1 MRCRLLLF
9 FGMKTNSLL
18 LAINAV
24 LVIAVAVLFYLH
36 FSQKPAAAPAVAA
49 KPTAV
54 AAELDSLTKTPADTT
69 TAPAAVAAAPAVKIG
84 YVESSKLL
92 DGYKGMQVARR
103 SFETKAKGWENQNKT
118 LVTGFQTAVQKYQA
132 QAASLTP
139 EQRAATEQQ
148 LQQQEQK
155 VAQEQQKL
163 QRQAAEEEAKMSQ
176 QVLTRVNKLVEK
188 YGKENG
194 YEFILIAQPG
204 GSIAYSRKELDVTAP
219 VLKRLNEE
227 YGKK

>member
-1 MRCRLLLF
+1 
-9 FGMKTNSLL
+9 MKTNSLL
-18 LAINAV
+18 LALNAV
-24 LVIAVAVLFYLH
+24 LAIAVAVLFYLH
-36 FSQKPAAAPAVAA
+36 FSQKPATASAAAPVAA
-49 KPTAV
+49 ITATSDSTSTT
-54 AAELDSLTKTPADTT
+54 AEDTT
-69 TAPAAVAAAPAVKIG
+69 ARTAPVTATTVATAPAAVKIG

-103 SFETKAKGWENQNKT
+103 NFETKAKGWERQNNT
-118 LVTGFQTAVQKYQA
+118 LVTGFQSAVQKYQT

-155 VAQEQQKL
+155 VAQEQQKI

-176 QVLTRVNKLVEK
+176 QVLTKVNKLVEQ

-194 YEFILIAQPG
+194 YQFILIAQPG
-204 GSIAYSRKELDVTAP
+204 GSIAYSRKDLDITGP
-219 VLKRLNEE
+219 VLKRLNNE

>member
-1 MRCRLLLF
+1 
-9 FGMKTNSLL
+9 MKTNSLL

-36 FSQKPAAAPAVAA
+36 FAQKPAAAPVVAKTAAVTAA
-49 KPTAV
+49 S
-54 AAELDSLTKTPADTT
+54 DSASISPEDTT
-69 TAPAAVAAAPAVKIG
+69 AAAPAAVAAAPEPVKIG

-103 SFETKAKGWENQNKT
+103 NFEAKAKGWEQQNKT
-118 LVTGFQTAVQKYQA
+118 MITNFQSAVQKYQA

-155 VAQEQQKL
+155 VGQEQQKL

-176 QVLTRVNKLVEK
+176 QVLTRVNKLIEQ

-194 YEFILIAQPG
+194 YQFILIAQPG
-204 GSIAYSRKELDVTAP
+204 GSIAYSRKDLDVTAP
-219 VLKRLNEE
+219 VLKRLNTE

>member
-1 MRCRLLLF
+1 
-9 FGMKTNSLL
+9 MKTNSLL

-24 LVIAVAVLFYLH
+24 LVVAVAVLFYLH
-36 FSQKPAAAPAVAA
+36 FAQKPASVPAVA
-49 KPTAV
+49 KTAAITT
-54 AAELDSLTKTPADTT
+54 AADSAGTAPEDTT
-69 TAPAAVAAAPAVKIG
+69 DAAGPASVAAALEPVKIG

-103 SFETKAKGWENQNKT
+103 NFEAKAKGWEQQNKT
-118 LVTGFQTAVQKYQA
+118 LITNFQSAVQKYQT

-155 VAQEQQKL
+155 VGQEQQKL

-176 QVLTRVNKLVEK
+176 QVLTRVNKLIEQ

-194 YEFILIAQPG
+194 YQFILIAQPG
-204 GSIAYSRKELDVTAP
+204 GSIAYSRKDLDVTAP
-219 VLKRLNEE
+219 VLKRLNTE

>member
-1 MRCRLLLF
+1 
-9 FGMKTNSLL
+9 MKTNSLL
-18 LAINAV
+18 LALNVV
-24 LVIAVAVLFYLH
+24 LAIAVAVLFYLH
-36 FSQKPAAAPAVAA
+36 FAQK
-49 KPTAV
+49 
-54 AAELDSLTKTPADTT
+54 STP
-69 TAPAAVAAAPAVKIG
+69 APAAVAPTAELAADSLVVTAADTTKEAPAPATTVAAVPAGVKIG

-103 SFETKAKGWENQNKT
+103 NFETKAKGWESQNNK
-118 LVTGFQTAVQKYQA
+118 LVTGFQSAVQKYQA

-139 EQRAATEQQ
+139 EQRATTEQQ
-148 LQQQEQK
+148 LQQQEQQ

-176 QVLTRVNKLVEK
+176 QVLNRVNKLVEQ

-194 YEFILIAQPG
+194 YQFILIAQPG
-204 GSIAYSRKELDVTAP
+204 GSIAYSQKTLDVTAP
-219 VLKRLNEE
+219 VLKRLNDE

>member
-1 MRCRLLLF
+1 
-9 FGMKTNSLL
+9 MKTNSLL
-18 LAINAV
+18 LAINAL
-24 LVIAVAVLFYLH
+24 LVVAVAVLFYLH
-36 FSQKPAAAPAVAA
+36 FAQKPTSVPAVAPAAAIAATDTDTTSTAAEAESTDATAAEPAAVA
-49 KPTAV
+49 
-54 AAELDSLTKTPADTT
+54 
-69 TAPAAVAAAPAVKIG
+69 TAPAAPAALKIG

-103 SFETKAKGWENQNKT
+103 NFEAKAKGWESQNNK
-118 LVTGFQTAVQKYQA
+118 LVTGFQAAVQKYQA

-148 LQQQEQK
+148 LQQQEQQ

-176 QVLTRVNKLVEK
+176 QVLTRVNKLVEQ

-194 YEFILIAQPG
+194 YQFILIAQPG
-204 GSIAYSRKELDVTAP
+204 GSIAYSQKALDVTAP
-219 VLKRLNEE
+219 VLKRLNDE

>member
-1 MRCRLLLF
+1 
-9 FGMKTNSLL
+9 MKTNSLL
-18 LAINAV
+18 LALNAV
-24 LVIAVAVLFYLH
+24 LAVAVAILFYLH
-36 FSQKPAAAPAVAA
+36 FAQKPATAPAAAPTAAVATTDSTT
-49 KPTAV
+49 TA
-54 AAELDSLTKTPADTT
+54 ADEDTT
-69 TAPAAVAAAPAVKIG
+69 TTTTAAPAAAVAAAPAAFKIG

-103 SFETKAKGWENQNKT
+103 NFETKAKGWESQNNK
-118 LVTGFQTAVQKYQA
+118 LVTGFQAAVQKYQS

-148 LQQQEQK
+148 LQQQEQQ

-176 QVLTRVNKLVEK
+176 QVLTRVNKLVEQ

-194 YEFILIAQPG
+194 YQFILIAQPG
-204 GSIAYSRKELDVTAP
+204 GSIAYSRKDLDVTAP
-219 VLKRLNEE
+219 VLKRLNDE

>member
-1 MRCRLLLF
+1 
-9 FGMKTNSLL
+9 MKTNSLL

-24 LVIAVAVLFYLH
+24 LVVAVAVLFYLH
-36 FSQKPAAAPAVAA
+36 FAQKPAAVPAVA
-49 KPTAV
+49 KTAAV
-54 AAELDSLTKTPADTT
+54 TATSDSASISPEDTT
-69 TAPAAVAAAPAVKIG
+69 AAAPAAVTAAPEPVKIG

-103 SFETKAKGWENQNKT
+103 NFEAKAKGWEQQNKT
-118 LVTGFQTAVQKYQA
+118 MITNFQAAVQKYQA

-155 VAQEQQKL
+155 VGQEQQKL

-176 QVLTRVNKLVEK
+176 QVLTRVNKLIEQ

-194 YEFILIAQPG
+194 YQFILIAQPG
-204 GSIAYSRKELDVTAP
+204 GSIAYSRKDLDVTAP
-219 VLKRLNEE
+219 VLKRLNTE